1 LNEDKSAA
9 PASFWRKTG
18 AGADKFDRML
28 SQVLR
33 RHSEPVPAGFTAM
46 VLMQVREAQEQRIL
60 ARVVLQ
66 ERLTLAACIT
76 LAGLTV
82 VVAAV
87 FPEIAAATFRAITT
101 SLTGQ
106 GENLID
112 RIPEALK
119 ALSGRWSSVG
129 GYSVLGAVFGFAI
142 YSLVELLMG
151 DRATIA

>member
-1 LNEDKSAA
+1 
-9 PASFWRKTG
+9 
-18 AGADKFDRML
+18 
-28 SQVLR
+28 
-33 RHSEPVPAGFTAM
+33 M

-112 RIPEALK
+112 RIPQALK
-119 ALSGRWSSVG
+119 ALSGWWSSVG